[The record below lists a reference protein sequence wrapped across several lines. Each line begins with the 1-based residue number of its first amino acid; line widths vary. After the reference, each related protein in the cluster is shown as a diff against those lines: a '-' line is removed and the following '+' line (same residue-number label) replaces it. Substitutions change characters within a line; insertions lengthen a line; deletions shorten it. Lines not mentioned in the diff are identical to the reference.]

1 MPTVDP
7 VLSRQR
13 PMIEKI
19 IADETWLEGERRGRP
34 VEPTDPVVRH
44 HVCSI
49 VLRVGADLRERAM
62 RELAAE
68 NQARLG
74 EMTSPPVRANAAA

>member
-1 MPTVDP
+1 MNPPDP

-13 PMIEKI
+13 SMIAKI

-44 HVCSI
+44 QVCTI
-49 VLRVGADLRERAM
+49 VLRIGAELRERAI
-62 RELAAE
+62 RDLQGEGPLHG
-68 NQARLG
+68 QA
-74 EMTSPPVRANAAA
+74 S